1 MYLISATWETTKN
14 ITCGCS
20 AGSMRDKPVYH
31 RKEEYQLAGKLI
43 VKFLIHPRL
52 FVKQIP
58 L

>member
-1 MYLISATWETTKN
+1 
-14 ITCGCS
+14 
-20 AGSMRDKPVYH
+20 MRDKPVYH